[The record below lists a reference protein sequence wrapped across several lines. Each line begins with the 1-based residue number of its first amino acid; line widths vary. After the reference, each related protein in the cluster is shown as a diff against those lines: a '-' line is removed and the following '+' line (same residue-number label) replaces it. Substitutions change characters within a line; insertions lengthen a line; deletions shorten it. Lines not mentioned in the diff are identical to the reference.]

1 MVKVWIFDF
10 VFHSV
15 AFYFQP
21 TDREIQVTEIRSLKS
36 GIEEKMK

>member
-10 VFHSV
+10 VFHSI

-21 TDREIQVTEIRSLKS
+21 TEREIQVMEIRSLKR
-36 GIEEKMK
+36 GIEER

>member
-10 VFHSV
+10 VFHSI

-21 TDREIQVTEIRSLKS
+21 TEGEIQLRK
-36 GIEEKMK
+36 